1 VVGRGGAGRF
11 PTPTD
16 RLLLRPVSVED
27 LDALYRIWTDPAVR
41 RTLWDGE
48 VISKERA
55 EAALLEGGED
65 FAQHGFGLWVAEEG
79 GCMIGFCGLRR
90 LDDAFGVEVLYGIA
104 PGTGGAASRRRGPSQ
119 YSATVSKR
127 PAWVAYSASPTKRT
141 PPPGACWRRSG

>member
-16 RLLLRPVSVED
+16 RLRLRPVSVED

-41 RTLWDGE
+41 RTLWNGE
-48 VISKERA
+48 VILKERA

-79 GCMIGFCGLRR
+79 C
-90 LDDAFGVEVLYGIA
+90 V
-104 PGTGGAASRRRGPSQ
+104 
-119 YSATVSKR
+119 
-127 PAWVAYSASPTKRT
+127 
-141 PPPGACWRRSG
+141 